1 MLYCGGMGLPNALA
15 RTIRATRANHAL
27 EHATIEQLLRRHSYR
42 LRVVG
47 RSFPGGFDLYG
58 DLGTD
63 EVTDATHEAL
73 ARLKGGEGHLAVSPY
88 CGTNLAV
95 AAIFAGLAGAL
106 LLRGSLG
113 VRQLPKLAMVGLGAA
128 LVAQPLGR
136 IAQEHVTT
144 SAADAP
150 GLRIR
155 AIRRVVGWP
164 LPFLRV
170 DTTWNEPGLP
180 LRHPSTA

>member
-1 MLYCGGMGLPNALA
+1 MLYCGKMGLPKALA

-27 EHATIEQLLRRHSYR
+27 EHATIEQLLRRHNYR

-58 DLGTD
+58 DLGAD
-63 EVTDATHEAL
+63 EVADAAHDAL
-73 ARLKGGEGHLAVSPY
+73 ARLQGGEHHLAVSPY

-95 AAIFAGLAGAL
+95 AGIFAGLAGAL
-106 LLRGSLG
+106 LLRGKLSVG
-113 VRQLPKLAMVGLGAA
+113 HFPKLALVGMGAA
-128 LVAQPLGR
+128 LAAQPLGR
-136 IAQEHVTT
+136 MAQEHVTT

-155 AIRRVVGWP
+155 AIRRMVGWP
-164 LPFLRV
+164 FPFLRV
-170 DTTWNEPGLP
+170 DTTWNEPVLP
-180 LRHPSTA
+180 QPHPSTT